1 MEKQTVWVLQYAS
14 GYTSEAWVKLYHKEE
29 DARKE
34 FLELVKL
41 DYNNDELTKEEV
53 LGYLER
59 GESYDE
65 GDSVF
70 IEERSACWDGTEVY
84 ERYDYFEQEIN

>member
-1 MEKQTVWVLQYAS
+1 MEVWVLQYVS
-14 GYTSEAWVKLYHKEE
+14 GYTSEAWVKLFNKEE

-41 DYNNDELTKEEV
+41 DYSNEELTTEEV

-59 GESYDE
+59 GEDYD
-65 GDSVF
+65 GDDGDVNISLNE
-70 IEERSACWDGTEVY
+70 ITWDGPEVY
-84 ERYDYFEQEIN
+84 ECYSYYKQEVL

>member
-1 MEKQTVWVLQYAS
+1 MEVWVLQYVS
-14 GYTSEAWVKLYHKEE
+14 GYTSEAWVKLFNKEE

-41 DYNNDELTKEEV
+41 DYSNKELTTEEV

-59 GESYDE
+59 GEDYDD
-65 GDSVF
+65 GDDVSISLNEVT
-70 IEERSACWDGTEVY
+70 WDGPEVY
-84 ERYDYFEQEIN
+84 ECYSYYKQEVL

>member
-1 MEKQTVWVLQYAS
+1 MEVWVLQYVS

-41 DYNNDELTKEEV
+41 DYSNEELTTEEV

-59 GESYDE
+59 GEDYD
-65 GDSVF
+65 GDDVSISQKEVT
-70 IEERSACWDGTEVY
+70 WDGPEVY
-84 ERYDYFEQEIN
+84 ECLSYYKQEVL

>member
-1 MEKQTVWVLQYAS
+1 MEVWVLQYVS
-14 GYTSEAWVKLYHKEE
+14 GYTSEAWVKLFNKEE

-41 DYNNDELTKEEV
+41 DYSNEELTTEEV

-59 GESYDE
+59 GEDYDD
-65 GDSVF
+65 GDDVSISLNEVT
-70 IEERSACWDGTEVY
+70 WNGPEVY
-84 ERYDYFEQEIN
+84 ECYSYYKQEVL